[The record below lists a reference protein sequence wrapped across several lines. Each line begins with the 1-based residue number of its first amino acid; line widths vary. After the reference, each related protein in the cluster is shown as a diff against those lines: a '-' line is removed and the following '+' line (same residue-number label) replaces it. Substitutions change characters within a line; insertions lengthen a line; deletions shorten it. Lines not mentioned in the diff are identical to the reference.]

1 MALDAPKYK
10 FFAQYAGW
18 APGQLEREL
27 ESNEVSFTLS
37 LSFCGT
43 KWRCPGLATIPP
55 SSLSTPLGLI
65 LILPP
70 FRSILPPP
78 THSPTHSL
86 TDQVWITAAC
96 APELVL
102 KQVIQL
108 PKPLWR
114 EVLEL
119 MGGEYAIM
127 SKQQYGEL

>member
-1 MALDAPKYK
+1 MAM
-10 FFAQYAGW
+10 
-18 APGQLEREL
+18 PGTRDH
-27 ESNEVSFTLS
+27 SSFLSVDPLWSHSHSSPLS
-37 LSFCGT
+37 LH
-43 KWRCPGLATIPP
+43 
-55 SSLSTPLGLI
+55 SS
-65 LILPP
+65 
-70 FRSILPPP
+70 PP